1 MKKKNNYF
9 KYFLIFIIGLLIGI
23 LLMNKFYYPEIIPNK
38 EVISLNNNILKG
50 SSNILAVDQNGNGL
64 MGRVNVEISPGTGR
78 ILINTN
84 PFLEPDTQYS
94 ANIAA
99 FIASNITNINLKNKN
114 IIYDFDIPGQVLG
127 GPSAGASMTLATIS
141 ALENKSLKNIGITGT
156 INLDG
161 SIGKV
166 GSVLEKGEAVTS
178 NNLSLFLIP
187 NGQSIFQYYEPVKS
201 ERYNDETRIISIKY
215 ILKEINLTKYF
226 KDNYNLTIIE
236 ISNIQ
241 EAIKYA
247 F

>member
-23 LLMNKFYYPEIIPNK
+23 LLMNKFYYPKTTQEKEI
-38 EVISLNNNILKG
+38 VNNDILTG
-50 SSNILAVDQNGNGL
+50 FSNVVAVDSNSNGILGKV
-64 MGRVNVEISPGTGR
+64 RVKITPGEGN

-94 ANIAA
+94 ASIAA
-99 FIASNITNINLKNKN
+99 FVASNITNINLKNKN
-114 IIYDFDIPGQVLG
+114 VIYDFDIPGQVLG
-127 GPSAGASMTLATIS
+127 GLSAGVSLTLATIS

-156 INLDG
+156 INIDG

-166 GSVLEKGEAVTS
+166 EGILEKGEAVIS

-187 NGQSIFQYYEPVKS
+187 NGQSIFQYYEPIKS
-201 ERYNDETRIISIKY
+201 ERYNDKTRIISIKY
-215 ILKEINLTKYF
+215 VLKEVNLTEHF
-226 KDNYNLTIIE
+226 KDNYNLTVIE
-236 ISNIQ
+236 IGNIQ
-241 EAIKYA
+241 DAMKYA